1 MRCSKRNKYKKKREG
16 WIFMSTMVFVNF
28 PVTDVKRSTEFYEKL
43 GFKQNVDF
51 SNEETSSMVW
61 DDNFWI
67 MLLNHN
73 FYSKFIKDKKIADAK
88 TTSGVLVAF
97 SMESADAVKK
107 FGETAKANGG
117 DFYKVDMGIPE
128 DMMFGLEVQDPDGN
142 TLEPNWMKM

>member
-1 MRCSKRNKYKKKREG
+1 
-16 WIFMSTMVFVNF
+16 MSTMVFVNF

-43 GFKQNVDF
+43 GFKKNVDF

-61 DDNFWI
+61 DDTFWI
-67 MLLNHN
+67 MLLNHD

-88 TTSGVLVAF
+88 TTSGALIAF

-117 DFYKVDMGIPE
+117 DFYQVDMGIPE

>member
-1 MRCSKRNKYKKKREG
+1 
-16 WIFMSTMVFVNF
+16 MSTMVFVNF

>member
-1 MRCSKRNKYKKKREG
+1 MA
-16 WIFMSTMVFVNF
+16 TMVFVNF

-43 GFKQNVDF
+43 GFKKNEEF
-51 SNEETSSMVW
+51 SNEQSSSMVW

-67 MLLNHN
+67 MLLDHS

-88 TTSGVLVAF
+88 STSGVLVAF
-97 SMESADAVKK
+97 SMESADAVKN
-107 FGETAKANGG
+107 FAETAKANGG

-142 TLEPNWMKM
+142 SLEPTWMKM